1 MSEIWDENGDDGM
14 KQFLSPL
21 AAIVACAALTLP
33 HLAAAQTAP
42 AIPPILITPDIVDTR
57 IGKLEFKDGAPSVE
71 TVEKVYDTLDFTR
84 GLDAFLNSYGGASA
98 YAIRK
103 GLLSIGAEDNSVT
116 IYPELMDAK
125 SLFLTA
131 NADTVYYFSIVDLT
145 KGPMVVEQPPKGLGT
160 VNDMWFGWIIDV
172 GFPGPDRGEGGRYL
186 LLPPGYDGPVP
197 EGGFYVA
204 RSKTTRVIYAARAFL
219 ADNDPK
225 PTVELIKK
233 TIKIYPYTP
242 GGLGTSIATA
252 LEGKVRLEATP
263 PVPATKFVEA
273 SGKSF
278 NTIPPSDYSFFEMIN
293 ANIQQEPADS
303 YNPELAGQLAA
314 IGIVKG
320 KPFNP
325 DARMRK
331 ILTDAAAVGNA
342 AGRALNWRPRES
354 LDWTY
359 YPNSSWANMLWQGGA
374 NFETPPPTITKE
386 GFFKPLPATGAR
398 TLDSKTAFYYGY
410 TLDSPGMIM
419 RLPRVGSQYL
429 MGFLDADKKEFD
441 GAKTYKV
448 SLPPNIPAAAFWSF
462 TLYDNQSRS
471 MLDTPQRYPRAGS
484 QSYPSPAAEPNADGS
499 TTIYFGP
506 TQPAGVKRGNWIQTM
521 PGKGWF
527 TLLRLYSPLESFFT
541 KEWRLSEIELVR

>member
-1 MSEIWDENGDDGM
+1 MN
-14 KQFLSPL
+14 QFLGSL
-21 AAIVACAALTLP
+21 AGIVACTVLTLP
-33 HLAAAQTAP
+33 HLAAAQSAP
-42 AIPPILITPDIVDTR
+42 AIPPILVTPDTVETR
-57 IGKLEFKDGAPSVE
+57 IGKLEFKDGAPSAA
-71 TVEKVYDTLDFTR
+71 TAGKIYDTLDFTR

-98 YAIRK
+98 YAIRQ
-103 GLLSIGAEDNSVT
+103 GLLSIGAEDNTVT

-160 VNDMWFGWIIDV
+160 INDMWFAWIIDV
-172 GFPGPDRGEGGRYL
+172 GFPGPDRGEGGKYL
-186 LLPPGYDGPVP
+186 ILPPGYDGPVP

-204 RSKTTRVIYAARAFL
+204 RSKTTRIIYAARAFL
-219 ADNDPK
+219 VDNDPK
-225 PTVELIKK
+225 PAVENIKK

-252 LEGKVRLEATP
+252 LEGKVRLEVNPAP
-263 PVPATKFVEA
+263 PPIKFVEA

-293 ANIQQEPADS
+293 ENIQREPADS
-303 YNPELAGQLAA
+303 YNTELAGQLAA

-320 KPFNP
+320 KPFAP
-325 DARMRK
+325 DARMKK

-342 AGRALNWRPRES
+342 AGRVLNWRPAEA
-354 LDWTY
+354 LNWNY

-374 NFETPPPTITKE
+374 NFETPPPMITKE
-386 GFFKPLPATGAR
+386 GMFKPFPPTGAR

-429 MGFLDADKKEFD
+429 MGFLDAEKNAFD
-441 GAKTYKV
+441 GGKTYKV
-448 SLPPNIPAAAFWSF
+448 TLPPKIPAAAFWSF

-484 QSYPSPAAEPNADGS
+484 QNYPSPGAEPSADGS
-499 TTIYFGP
+499 TTVYFGP
-506 TQPAGVKRGNWIQTM
+506 TQPADVKRGNWSQTV

-527 TLLRLYSPLESFFT
+527 TLLRLYSPLEPFFT
-541 KEWRLSEIELVR
+541 KEWRLSEVELVR